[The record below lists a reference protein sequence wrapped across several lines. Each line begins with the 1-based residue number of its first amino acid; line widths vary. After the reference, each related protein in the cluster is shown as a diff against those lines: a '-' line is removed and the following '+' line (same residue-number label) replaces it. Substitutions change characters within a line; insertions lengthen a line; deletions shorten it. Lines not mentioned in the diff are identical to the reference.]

1 MMMMMLLVAMMMMM
15 TTTPKPQCMQS
26 SKARLLIHTR
36 VPGFEAMQ
44 VWCPD
49 SDQDNDDDHV
59 GDHDNDDNDHGD
71 DDDLYIIGAVCDE
84 KVTSSLICSA
94 TVAGEI
100 YI

>member
-1 MMMMMLLVAMMMMM
+1 MSFAKRETDRYMYRCL
-15 TTTPKPQCMQS
+15 TS
-26 SKARLLIHTR
+26 
-36 VPGFEAMQ
+36 GF
-44 VWCPD
+44 VLP
-49 SDQDNDDDHV
+49 
-59 GDHDNDDNDHGD
+59 